1 MIPLSCPVSA
11 LMIFLI
17 PLVSPT
23 LAPLQSSIRSIF
35 LTITPPYLP
44 SPATQRPIWPY
55 VPPIQL
61 LRQLPATEC
70 ICRTR
75 NSTLPLLKSTV
86 GLLYPTGT
94 HLLSPLPISLLRT
107 TTVPRQCSPPP
118 PSSPLAWVITVP
130 PQTSNS
136 AIFRSYVH
144 LFTLLATISPLS
156 QVRPPLP
163 ETPTLFCSFPL
174 SGGVISSPGWTK
186 NTQNRFV
193 A

>member
-1 MIPLSCPVSA
+1 
-11 LMIFLI
+11 MIFLI

-23 LAPLQSSIRSIF
+23 LVPLQTSIRSVF

-44 SPATQRPIWPY
+44 SPATQRRSWPY
-55 VPPIQL
+55 IPPIRL
-61 LRQLPATEC
+61 PRQLPATEC

-94 HLLSPLPISLLRT
+94 HLLSPLPTSLLPT
-107 TTVPRQCSPPP
+107 TTVPLLCSLPP
-118 PSSPLAWVITVP
+118 PSSPLTWVITVL
-130 PQTSNS
+130 PQTSSS
-136 AIFRSYVH
+136 AILRLYVH
-144 LFTLLATISPLS
+144 LFTLLATISLLS
-156 QVRPPLP
+156 QVRLLRPVN
-163 ETPTLFCSFPL
+163 PTLLCSFPL